1 MIISIP
7 SRLKNTFFLKFK
19 TAVTNIRDMLLGFI
33 FYLWFYILQQ
43 FLTILTPFVTAS
55 CIFTMV
61 GQSFIPMCNLM
72 FFLFLMFLLKL

>member
-43 FLTILTPFVTAS
+43 FLTNTICDSVMHFYNGWP
-55 CIFTMV
+55 IFHSNV
-61 GQSFIPMCNLM
+61 
-72 FFLFLMFLLKL
+72 